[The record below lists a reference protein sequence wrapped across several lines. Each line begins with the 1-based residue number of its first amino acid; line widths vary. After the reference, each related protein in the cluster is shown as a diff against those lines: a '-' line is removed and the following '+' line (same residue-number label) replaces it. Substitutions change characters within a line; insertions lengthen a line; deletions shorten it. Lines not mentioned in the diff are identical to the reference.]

1 MNYLRERVAYLK
13 GLTEG
18 MNLDDS
24 TSERKLLKAIVDV
37 LDDIAL
43 AVDDIEEVQE
53 QLSDQV
59 DSIDE
64 DMAEIE
70 SILFDGDVEGYG
82 EGLGEFLCPHCNESI
97 VINEDMFD
105 EEGKV
110 LVCPNCNG
118 DIEVEWECD
127 CEECNDN
134 ENKKYKKKEK

>member
-1 MNYLRERVAYLK
+1 MNYLRERVSYLK
-13 GLTEG
+13 GLAEG

-24 TSERKLLKAIVDV
+24 TSERKLLKAIIDV

-53 QLSDQV
+53 HLSDQV

-70 SILFDGDVEGYG
+70 SILFDEDDYEG
-82 EGLGEFLCPHCNESI
+82 GLGEFLCPHCNERI
-97 VINEDMFD
+97 VITEDMLD
-105 EEGKV
+105 REGKV
-110 LVCPNCNG
+110 LVCPNCNR

-127 CEECNDN
+127 CEECDQS
-134 ENKKYKKKEK
+134 ENKKKEK